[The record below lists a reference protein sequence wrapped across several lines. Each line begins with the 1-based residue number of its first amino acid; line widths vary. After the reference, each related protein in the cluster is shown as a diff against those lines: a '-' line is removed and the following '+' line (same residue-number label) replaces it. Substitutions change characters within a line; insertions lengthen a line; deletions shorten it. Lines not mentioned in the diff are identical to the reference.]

1 MAKSCLGR
9 VNPPRESGCESLPTV
24 IANARGGAGVPVRGC
39 ALVHAALPE
48 IQAAKCLFS
57 KAFIAKLNERRIVAT
72 TDQTVSGV
80 PGRYASAL
88 FELASDDKATEQVG
102 SQLAAVGAAIDQ
114 SDDLKRLVRSPVFSS
129 EDQIAALDGVAGHLG
144 VSGTTL
150 NFLKL
155 VAKNRRL
162 SALPDMLKAY
172 AVLLSQSKG
181 EIAGEVTSAEPLSAP
196 QLNDLKAALKSA
208 LGQDVALSTRVD
220 SAILGGLIVKVG
232 SRMMDNSLKTKLQN
246 LKIAMK
252 GTA

>member
-1 MAKSCLGR
+1 MSA
-9 VNPPRESGCESLPTV
+9 
-24 IANARGGAGVPVRGC
+24 
-39 ALVHAALPE
+39 
-48 IQAAKCLFS
+48 
-57 KAFIAKLNERRIVAT
+57 AKLNERRIVAT

-88 FELASDDKATEQVG
+88 FELASEDNAAESVG
-102 SQLAAVGAAIDQ
+102 QQIARIGAAIDA

-129 EDQIAALDGVAGHLG
+129 DEQIAALTGVAGELG
-144 VSGTTL
+144 VSGAAL

-162 SALPDMLKAY
+162 AALPDIVKAY
-172 AVLLSQSKG
+172 AILLATSKG
-181 EIAGEVTSAEPLSAP
+181 EVSGEVTSAQPLNDS
-196 QLNDLKAALKSA
+196 QLNDLKAALKSS
-208 LGQDVALSTRVD
+208 LGRDVALSTKVD
-220 SAILGGLIVKVG
+220 SSILGGLIVKVG